1 MPARRE
7 AVLLY
12 AVVLVASFAGTWV
25 LDRLSGKPFDPARTA
40 IFGLC
45 LAAGWWTGR
54 RILQLAARRR
64 H

>member
-1 MPARRE
+1 VPTRRE

-25 LDRLSGKPFDPARTA
+25 LDRLPGTPSDPARTA

-45 LAAGWWTGR
+45 LAAGWRGGR
-54 RILQLAARRR
+54 RIVQLAAVRR